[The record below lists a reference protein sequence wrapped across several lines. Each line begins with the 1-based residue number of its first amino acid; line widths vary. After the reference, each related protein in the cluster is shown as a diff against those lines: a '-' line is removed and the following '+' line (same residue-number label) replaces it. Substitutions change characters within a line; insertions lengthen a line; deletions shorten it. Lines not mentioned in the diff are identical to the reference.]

1 MRVEN
6 VMSKDARICSA
17 EDTLNHAACLMWEA
31 DCGFLPVIDERRH
44 VIGVVTDRDLLM
56 GAYTQG
62 QPLTNATVGSVMS
75 REVCACAPDDSL
87 VTAEKLMQDRRVRR
101 LPVVDGSG
109 EMVGVITL
117 GDLARSSQSNTVTK
131 AIGGVMVAKT
141 LAAICEPRPA
151 MALAAE

>member
-6 VMSKDARICSA
+6 VMSKNARTCSA
-17 EDTLNHAACLMWEA
+17 EDTLNQAARLMWET

-62 QPLTNATVGSVMS
+62 QPLTNATVRSVMS
-75 REVCACAPDDSL
+75 REVSACAPDDSL
-87 VTAEKLMQDRRVRR
+87 ATAEKLMEDRRVRR
-101 LPVVDGSG
+101 LPVVDSFG
-109 EMVGVITL
+109 EIAGVITL

-141 LAAICEPRPA
+141 LAAICEPRA
-151 MALAAE
+151 TTALAAE